1 MTTDL
6 IALETNAVGEAE
18 TLSDQARDYARASKA
33 PSTLRNYRSAWLQF
47 EAWCQTKGR
56 PSLPASPATVAVFL
70 SELADAGA
78 KASTLNLKR
87 AAIGFAHRSANL
99 PDPTAAE
106 LVSAVLSGIVRK
118 IGTAPD
124 RKAPL
129 TLDSLRPA
137 LAVLQPDTAA
147 GVRDRAVLLLG
158 FACAL
163 RRSELVALDVADLQ
177 LTAAELRVRIRKS
190 KTDQAGA
197 GAEIVVP
204 AIGGDLCP
212 VAAVRAWL
220 DVATIN
226 SGPIFRRLTRYGLA
240 TSTRLTPQS
249 VALIVKRAAKR
260 AGLDWRRI
268 SAHSL
273 RAGFATQAT
282 LNGVSQLDAMAV
294 TRHKSQAVFG
304 GYVRAAG
311 VQQRKAIGAVFM
323 NQG

>member
-1 MTTDL
+1 MTTEL
-6 IALETNAVGEAE
+6 IALETNAIGEAE

-87 AAIGFAHRSANL
+87 AAVGFAHRSANL

-137 LAVLQPDTAA
+137 LAVLQPDTFA

-204 AIGGDLCP
+204 AIGGELCP

-220 DVATIN
+220 DVAAIN
-226 SGPIFRRLTRYGLA
+226 SGPIFRPINNKQVAPERLM
-240 TSTRLTPQS
+240 PQS

-273 RAGFATQAT
+273 RAGFATQAE

-294 TRHKSQAVFG
+294 TRHKSQSVFAV
-304 GYVRAAG
+304 YVRAAG
-311 VQQRKAIGAVFM
+311 VQQRKAIGAVFT